1 MIQQVN
7 LYTDELR
14 PRHEPLQASTALLA
28 VVVALA
34 LVIASATYVRYE
46 LSTRQDALAELNAE
60 LVSVEARVGALTAEV
75 ESQRIDP
82 GLTRALDDVAG
93 RIERRRRLLEEVER
107 LVVTGEEGFSPY
119 LSAMAR
125 QVPADVWLTGFRI
138 NLDRAEIGLTGRARS
153 GNRVPLYLERLG
165 DEAVFQGRQ
174 FERFELERHESG
186 QWIDFNVATR
196 REPGD
201 AS

>member
-14 PRHEPLQASTALLA
+14 PRHEPLQAATALFVL
-28 VVVALA
+28 ALA
-34 LVIASATYVRYE
+34 LVLIIIAAGYVRYE
-46 LSTRQDALAELNAE
+46 LGARQDALAESKTGLQA
-60 LVSVEARVGALTAEV
+60 LEARAGALTAEV
-75 ESQRIDP
+75 ESQRKDP
-82 GLTRALDDVAG
+82 ALALALDEVAG
-93 RIERRRRLLEEVER
+93 RIAQRRRLLEEVER

-125 QVPADVWLTGFRI
+125 QVPGDVWLTGFRI
-138 NLDRAEIGLTGRARS
+138 NLALAEVGLTGRARS
-153 GNRVPLYLERLG
+153 GSRVPLYLERLG
-165 DEAVFQGRQ
+165 DEAVFRGRE

-196 REPGD
+196 RGPGD